1 MTDSVNDTNSN
12 ALTGDPNL
20 AFSFAEMITPM
31 VIYVIGGGFLV
42 AATVKGKC
50 DLKEKLI
57 ENASEPRK
65 GAVRLNRRAYCA
77 VGVMILFYG
86 FMGSNLFQL
95 FAVCSDSIGFQA
107 QSLTCFGLA
116 FTLMSLY
123 VTYRGKSELDT
134 SAILST
140 LLVIGFILTGVLFPV
155 DCIAGEDFYMMGSS
169 MMLIPM
175 AGMFL
180 GGGCG
185 LLTCEVL
192 SLVSMGWPTEFKY
205 AALVSSQG
213 LWAAASPFVPIN
225 GWPRNFL
232 VVMSILA
239 VVYYF
244 TAFYI
249 HAVLKR
255 FKKVRDRERL
265 SYGAVDKKPKE
276 IQSIPSSS
284 ATSDVIPV

>member
-12 ALTGDPNL
+12 AITGDPNL

-42 AATVKGKC
+42 GATVKGKC

-107 QSLTCFGLA
+107 QSLTCFGVA

-255 FKKVRDRERL
+255 FKKVRDRERS
-265 SYGAVDKKPKE
+265 SYGAVDRKPKA
-276 IQSIPSSS
+276 IQSIPSSLLHLM
-284 ATSDVIPV
+284 